1 MANKHRKVWKVVS
14 RKMNSGKQTWP
25 KASNDIIWHWQSS
38 SWSLTVSAFSFLI
51 FLTWSFN
58 YPKGTISK
66 PN

>member
-1 MANKHRKVWKVVS
+1 
-14 RKMNSGKQTWP
+14 
-25 KASNDIIWHWQSS
+25 
-38 SWSLTVSAFSFLI
+38 LTVSAFSFLI